1 MVFLQCGF
9 VSEASPTAG
18 TSDLGPSIQAA
29 HRVPTVR
36 YNRVASTNRRL
47 FPHRHPPVPIVKI
60 LALDCS
66 TEMCSA
72 ALWIDGAVEQH
83 LEPAGQRHSERLLP
97 MVSSLLAAA
106 GIGLRGLDAVAVAT
120 GPGTFTGLR
129 IAVSVGQGLAFGAD
143 LPAVSVGTLE
153 ALAAGADAPRVMA
166 CLDAR
171 MDQIYFAAYLR
182 VGGGLEEVLAPAV
195 ASPEHLDALPDG
207 PGWIGVGNGFDRF
220 APRLA
225 VAWPGLARWIP
236 QVVPEARHVASIA
249 AVRMATGLSLAP
261 ERLLPLYVRDRVA
274 LTTAER

>member
-1 MVFLQCGF
+1 M
-9 VSEASPTAG
+9 
-18 TSDLGPSIQAA
+18 
-29 HRVPTVR
+29 
-36 YNRVASTNRRL
+36 
-47 FPHRHPPVPIVKI
+47 KI

-83 LEPAGQRHSERLLP
+83 LELAGQRHSERLLP

-106 GIGLRGLDAVAVAT
+106 GIGLRNLDAVAVAT

-143 LPAVSVGTLE
+143 LPVVPVGSLE

-171 MDQIYFAAYLR
+171 MDQVYFAAYRR
-182 VGGGLEEVLAPAV
+182 VESGLEEVTAPAL
-195 ASPEHLDALPDG
+195 AAPEHLPALPAG
-207 PGWIGVGNGFDRF
+207 SEWTGAGNGFDRF

-225 VAWPGLARWIP
+225 CAWPGLARWIP
-236 QVVPEARHVASIA
+236 GVVPEARHVASIA
-249 AVRMATGLSLAP
+249 AVRMAMGRSQAP
-261 ERLLPLYVRDRVA
+261 DQLLPLYVRDRVA